1 MGSQKMNLRKI
12 LLYRSTKNEMKKPF
26 YMGPLKMKLK
36 ETFLY
41 GSQLNETEF
50 LNIYN
55 TYQKQYHTLVHLV
68 FILMF
73 ITLQIH

>member
-1 MGSQKMNLRKI
+1 MNKHFYTKNETESNIFLWVHKKMILRKI
-12 LLYRSTKNEMKKPF
+12 LLYGSTKNEMKKPF

-41 GSQLNETEF
+41 GPHLNETEF

-55 TYQKQYHTLVHLV
+55 AYQKH
-68 FILMF
+68 
-73 ITLQIH
+73 

>member
-1 MGSQKMNLRKI
+1 MILRKI
-12 LLYRSTKNEMKKPF
+12 LLYGSTKNEMKKPF

-36 ETFLY
+36 ETFLH
-41 GSQLNETEF
+41 GSHLNETEF

>member
-12 LLYRSTKNEMKKPF
+12 LLYGSTKNEMKKPF
-26 YMGPLKMKLK
+26 HMGPLKMKLK

-41 GSQLNETEF
+41 GPHSNETEF

-55 TYQKQYHTLVHLV
+55 TYQKHYVMLLKININTKCTRVC
-68 FILMF
+68 
-73 ITLQIH
+73 

>member
-12 LLYRSTKNEMKKPF
+12 LLYCSTKNEMKKPF

-36 ETFLY
+36 ETFLH
-41 GSQLNETEF
+41 GPHLNETEF

-55 TYQKQYHTLVHLV
+55 TY
-68 FILMF
+68 
-73 ITLQIH
+73 

>member
-1 MGSQKMNLRKI
+1 MNLRKI
-12 LLYRSTKNEMKKPF
+12 LLYGSTKNEMKKPF

-41 GSQLNETEF
+41 GPHLNETEF

-55 TYQKQYHTLVHLV
+55 TYQKH
-68 FILMF
+68 
-73 ITLQIH
+73 